1 MGDRASIGL
10 FLASNSLT
18 LRNLRLRSFL
28 DWTSATEGALF
39 IEGGLSFHTETQLKP
54 SEEKHKIF
62 TRGKA
67 VLQKHIKHSSVNESP
82 KPLLNVA
89 AHISWHDIVGIQER
103 DRQRVEPEARAPAAG
118 NPSRA

>member
-28 DWTSATEGALF
+28 DWTSEGALF
-39 IEGGLSFHTETQLKP
+39 IEGGLSFHTETQLIP
-54 SEEKHKIF
+54 SEETRKIF

-82 KPLLNVA
+82 KPLLNVCSPHFMA
-89 AHISWHDIVGIQER
+89 
-103 DRQRVEPEARAPAAG
+103 
-118 NPSRA
+118 